1 MIYSRSAAYA
11 IRALMHLARIPDGT
25 YVMARSIAEEEGV
38 PGHFLAKILQRLARK
53 GMVKSCKGPNGGF
66 ALPKPAREIRLV
78 DVVAAVDGL
87 EDYRACIYGYGECND
102 SAACAMHDGWSPL
115 RSRIME
121 YLERNSIADLSKAL
135 DRKRKMLAGG
145 GGSKAGRPRA
155 GFKKGLVSI

>member
-11 IRALMHLARIPDGT
+11 IRALVHLARVPNGN
-25 YVMARSIAEEEGV
+25 YAMARSIAEEEGI

-66 ALPKPAREIRLV
+66 ALPQSAGKIRLL

-87 EDYRACIYGYGECND
+87 EAHRACIYGYGECND

-121 YLERNSIADLSKAL
+121 YLERNSIADLSKAR
-135 DRKRKMLAGG
+135 DRKRKALAGG
-145 GGSKAGRPRA
+145 GGSKPGRSRA